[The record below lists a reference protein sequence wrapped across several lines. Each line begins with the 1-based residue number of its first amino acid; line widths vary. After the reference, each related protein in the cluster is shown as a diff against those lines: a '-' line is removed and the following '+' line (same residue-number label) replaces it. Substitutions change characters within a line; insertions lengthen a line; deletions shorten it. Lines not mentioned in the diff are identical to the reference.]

1 MAQMSTITR
10 DRLNKLNPEFQR
22 AQVGTTLYEASQ
34 YSPVIFRK
42 EIAAAANST
51 ALAAFTAPFAMRI
64 VDIIVEATATVS
76 GGTVTPKKGTTAM
89 CAAIACAADKAV
101 THMSAGAVVAAL
113 ELAAGDVVNLST
125 VNAGDR
131 GIVTFIGV
139 RL

>member
-1 MAQMSTITR
+1 MAQMSTTTR

-22 AQVGTTLYEASQ
+22 AQVGTTLYEASH

-76 GGTVTPKKGTTAM
+76 DGTVTPKKGTTAM
-89 CAAIACAADKAV
+89 CTAIACETDKAV

-125 VNAGDR
+125 ANAGDR

>member
-1 MAQMSTITR
+1 MAQMSTTTR
-10 DRLNKLNPEFQR
+10 DRLNKLNPDFQR
-22 AQVGTTLYEASQ
+22 AQVGPTLYEASQ

-42 EIAAAANST
+42 AITAAANST

-89 CAAIACAADKAV
+89 CTAIACAADKAV

-125 VNAGDR
+125 AGAGDR

>member
-10 DRLNKLNPEFQR
+10 DRLNKLNHDFQR

-76 GGTVTPKKGTTAM
+76 GGAVTPKKGTTAM
-89 CAAIACAADKAV
+89 CTAIACAADKAV

-125 VNAGDR
+125 ANAGDR

-139 RL
+139 RM

>member
-1 MAQMSTITR
+1 MSENNRAILNDMNPTAEKVKLGDMA
-10 DRLNKLNPEFQR
+10 
-22 AQVGTTLYEASQ
+22 VYAS
-34 YSPVIFRK
+34 VIFRK
-42 EIAAAANST
+42 AITAAANST

-64 VDIIVEATATVS
+64 VDIIVEATATSSS
-76 GGTVTPKKGTTAM
+76 GAVTPKKGTTAM
-89 CAAIACAADKAV
+89 CTAIACAVDKAV

-125 VNAGDR
+125 ANAGDR